1 MLSPDST
8 DNVGDDMSSIPNQ
21 SRPKNDNCEPDLTL
35 TLYLKGQGDQ
45 DQIRENEAD
54 SNLHLELSNKP
65 DLYKFADFSD
75 LFPDS
80 RTLNLTPELKEAGS
94 SKQDKW
100 EKPNNS
106 PKLSSENVQSKHN
119 LNQGNLNAK
128 QENINLNFKPAQN
141 PNTKRENRITNSNL
155 ILENQYLELLGE
167 PLINPEFKDQS
178 FDTLDASETE
188 STRAFSPYPE
198 VC

>member
-8 DNVGDDMSSIPNQ
+8 ENGGDNMSSNPNQ
-21 SRPKNDNCEPDLTL
+21 SEPKNDNCEPSPTL
-35 TLYLKGQGDQ
+35 PLYLKGQEDQ

-54 SNLHLELSNKP
+54 SNLHLEHLNKSNLS
-65 DLYKFADFSD
+65 KFPDFSD

-80 RTLNLTPELKEAGS
+80 RTLNLTAELKEAGS

-100 EKPNNS
+100 EKPNNCS
-106 PKLSSENVQSKHN
+106 KLSSENLHLKHN
-119 LNQGNLNAK
+119 LNQGILNAK
-128 QENINLNFKPAQN
+128 QENLNLNFKSAQT
-141 PNTKRENRITNSNL
+141 PNMKRENRIANSNL

-167 PLINPEFKDQS
+167 PLMNPEFKDQS
-178 FDTLDASETE
+178 FDTQDASETE
-188 STRAFSPYPE
+188 STRGFSPEPE